1 MKKTGTKLVAVVT
14 AMVMMCMALTGCGQK
29 LAPADQTVSALLD
42 LIIADKT
49 EPMMTLLGYES
60 EEDVYNAFFEDGA
73 AAVQDTEIVEEL
85 KSGFDS
91 MGLEMTE
98 EELQEF
104 SDAMASLVEKV
115 TYSAEIK
122 SEDSD
127 AVVVTVKVNGI
138 SEDELEQIMM
148 DAATVLSDSLTE
160 NLTEDDALAIMNGDM
175 SVVTPYMQQYV
186 KDIIAG
192 VTAME
197 PVAEPYEFDV
207 TCEKLAVEVGDKEKI
222 AWLPADMNDFE
233 AEVEAALYQ

>member
-1 MKKTGTKLVAVVT
+1 MKKTGMKLVAVVT

-60 EEDVYNAFFEDGA
+60 EEDVYNAFFEDGV
-73 AAVQDTEIVEEL
+73 AAVQDTEIVDEL

-127 AVVVTVKVNGI
+127 SVVVTVKINGI
-138 SEDELEQIMM
+138 SEDELEQIIM
-148 DAATVLSDSLTE
+148 DAATVMSDSLTE

-233 AEVEAALYQ
+233 AEVEVALYQ

>member
-1 MKKTGTKLVAVVT
+1 MKKTGMKLVAVVT

-60 EEDVYNAFFEDGA
+60 EEDVYNAFFEDGV
-73 AAVQDTEIVEEL
+73 AAVQDTEIVDEL

-127 AVVVTVKVNGI
+127 SVVVTVKINGI
-138 SEDELEQIMM
+138 SEDELEQIIM
-148 DAATVLSDSLTE
+148 DAATVMSDSLTE

-222 AWLPADMNDFE
+222 AWFPADMNDFE

>member
-1 MKKTGTKLVAVVT
+1 MKKTGMKLVAVVT

-60 EEDVYNAFFEDGA
+60 EEDVYNAFFEDGV
-73 AAVQDTEIVEEL
+73 AAVQDTEIVDEL

-127 AVVVTVKVNGI
+127 SVVVTVKINGI
-138 SEDELEQIMM
+138 SEDELEQIIM
-148 DAATVLSDSLTE
+148 DAATVMSDSLTE